1 MDVILYEKILEFQSI
16 EPQLSDEYNQTK
28 EHIYDLEFILTNT
41 PSSDIIY
48 QNEDES
54 IFKNFHIKSVSM
66 KSLGIKYID
75 NSPFGIKCCQNTLES
90 IDFSGNK
97 LTRFDSNQL
106 VNLKYL
112 ERIDLS
118 NNNLQVSD
126 GNFKYNKNMRIIN
139 LSGNQIQY
147 LQNRIFDHL
156 NELESIDLSNNFL
169 HSIDACAFNRIQVS
183 PIRRRLSPAK
193 VSLFNNPLECDCDIF
208 YLSRHLNFI

>member
-1 MDVILYEKILEFQSI
+1 
-16 EPQLSDEYNQTK
+16 
-28 EHIYDLEFILTNT
+28 
-41 PSSDIIY
+41 
-48 QNEDES
+48 
-54 IFKNFHIKSVSM
+54 
-66 KSLGIKYID
+66 
-75 NSPFGIKCCQNTLES
+75 
-90 IDFSGNK
+90 
-97 LTRFDSNQL
+97 
-106 VNLKYL
+106 L

-126 GNFKYNKNMRIIN
+126 GNFKYNKNLRIIN

-147 LQNRIFDHL
+147 LPNRIFDHL